1 MKKLLNSFDQAREF
15 NRLFTLGLDASTK
28 NRYQSRL
35 KRKESK
41 SLNNLD
47 YVVLRRTTYWEEK
60 SELSSLFQS
69 SQIKIQ
75 IVERY

>member
-1 MKKLLNSFDQAREF
+1 MPRQ
-15 NRLFTLGLDASTK
+15 K

-41 SLNNLD
+41 SLNNLN